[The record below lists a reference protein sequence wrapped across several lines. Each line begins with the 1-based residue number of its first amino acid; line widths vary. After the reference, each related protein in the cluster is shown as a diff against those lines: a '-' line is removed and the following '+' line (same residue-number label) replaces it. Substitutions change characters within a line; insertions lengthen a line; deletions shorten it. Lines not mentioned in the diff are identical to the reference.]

1 MSVWT
6 FLITIGTAKIVHPL
20 FVYHSLVIFHIKAI
34 MSDLIHLH
42 FTLYRPLEAVMDETE
57 ATIVPH
63 IMSEQ
68 EIMHKFWKISMN
80 VRLASVALQ
89 R

>member
-1 MSVWT
+1 
-6 FLITIGTAKIVHPL
+6 
-20 FVYHSLVIFHIKAI
+20 

>member
-1 MSVWT
+1 
-6 FLITIGTAKIVHPL
+6 
-20 FVYHSLVIFHIKAI
+20 
-34 MSDLIHLH
+34 
-42 FTLYRPLEAVMDETE
+42 MDETE
-57 ATIVPH
+57 AAIVPH

-68 EIMHKFWKISMN
+68 EIMHKYWKISMN

>member
-1 MSVWT
+1 MT
-6 FLITIGTAKIVHPL
+6 DHC
-20 FVYHSLVIFHIKAI
+20 
-34 MSDLIHLH
+34 
-42 FTLYRPLEAVMDETE
+42 RPLEAVMDETE
-57 ATIVPH
+57 AAIVPH

-89 R
+89 RWVTTSLDSSQYQA